1 MRRIIS
7 VTLILILPFVVF
19 CADGEETLNLNRYE
33 YATISFTALVHSIFG
48 FSDSPVDG
56 PIRPATKDP
65 VIEFEYK
72 EGDST
77 FETKVFHVYY
87 QIFTDKAIEVYLS
100 VIPDSGN
107 TIKWSDVYGLL
118 TTDGTSGFNS
128 ESKNV
133 LINTD
138 SGKKIGSVPL
148 MLRIDND
155 SLESIDWNAQYRWKL
170 KLTIGSQE

>member
-65 VIEFEYK
+65 VIEFE
-72 EGDST
+72 
-77 FETKVFHVYY
+77 
-87 QIFTDKAIEVYLS
+87 
-100 VIPDSGN
+100 
-107 TIKWSDVYGLL
+107 
-118 TTDGTSGFNS
+118 
-128 ESKNV
+128 
-133 LINTD
+133 
-138 SGKKIGSVPL
+138 
-148 MLRIDND
+148 
-155 SLESIDWNAQYRWKL
+155 
-170 KLTIGSQE
+170 

>member
-1 MRRIIS
+1 MRRVIS

-19 CADGEETLNLNRYE
+19 CADDGEETLNLNRYE

-72 EGDST
+72 EGAST

-87 QIFTDKAIEVYLS
+87 QIFTNDDVKVYLS
-100 VIPDSGN
+100 VSHDSDN
-107 TIKWSDVYGLL
+107 TIKWHDVYGLL
-118 TTDGTSGFNS
+118 TDGTPGFNS
-128 ESKNV
+128 ESETV

-138 SGKKIGSVPL
+138 SSKKIGSVPL

-155 SLESIDWNAQYRWKL
+155 SLGSIDWNEQYEWTL
-170 KLTIGSQE
+170 NLTIEGA

>member
-87 QIFTDKAIEVYLS
+87 QIFTENSVCVYLS
-100 VIPDSGN
+100 VIPEDGN
-107 TIKWSDVYGLL
+107 DIKWSDVYGIL
-118 TTDGTSGFNS
+118 SRFNS
-128 ESKNV
+128 ESEDV

-138 SGKKIGSVPL
+138 SSKKIGSVPL
-148 MLRIDND
+148 MLRVDND
-155 SLESIDWNAQYRWKL
+155 SLDSIDWSKQYKWTL

>member
-1 MRRIIS
+1 MRRVIS

-48 FSDSPVDG
+48 FSDSPVEG

-72 EGDST
+72 EGAST

-87 QIFTDKAIEVYLS
+87 QIFTEDSVGVYLS
-100 VIPDSGN
+100 VIPEDGN
-107 TIKWSDVYGLL
+107 DIIKWSDVYGLL
-118 TTDGTSGFNS
+118 VDGSSRFNS
-128 ESKNV
+128 GSKNV

-138 SGKKIGSVPL
+138 SSKKIGSVPL

-155 SLESIDWNAQYRWKL
+155 SLGSIDWNEQYKWML
-170 KLTIGSQE
+170 KLTIGSVE

>member
-1 MRRIIS
+1 MRRVIS

-87 QIFTDKAIEVYLS
+87 QIFTEDSVGVYLS
-100 VIPDSGN
+100 VIPEDGN
-107 TIKWSDVYGLL
+107 DIKWSDVYGLL
-118 TTDGTSGFNS
+118 TDGTSGFNS

-133 LINTD
+133 LINTG
-138 SGKKIGSVPL
+138 SSKKIGSVPL

-155 SLESIDWNAQYRWKL
+155 SLGSIDWNEKYEWML
-170 KLTIGSQE
+170 KLTIGSVE